1 MAEVLPSLADSDLRG
16 MTALLC
22 LVINETRYVGEI
34 TRTIKLHIW
43 FFEIC
48 GVRIR
53 MDKKERGERLQ
64 DEAELQNVQGKDGE
78 H

>member
-1 MAEVLPSLADSDLRG
+1 
-16 MTALLC
+16 MTAFLC

-34 TRTIKLHIW
+34 IRTIELHIW
-43 FFEIC
+43 LFEIC

-53 MDKKERGERLQ
+53 MGKEKRGGRLQ
-64 DEAELQNVQGKDGE
+64 DEAELQSDQGKDGE